1 MAAYWIV
8 DNEITDQDLF
18 NEFAG
23 RIRGSMEA
31 HGGKFLVRG
40 GATQVI
46 DGDRTPHRVVVVEF
60 ESMEQAQAYANSPE
74 YQELVAIRDRSSIT
88 TAFIVEGL

>member
-23 RIRGSMEA
+23 RIRGVMEA
-31 HGGKFLVRG
+31 HGGKFLARG
-40 GATQVI
+40 GATEVI
-46 DGDRTPHRVVVVEF
+46 DGDRTPHRVVIVEF
-60 ESMEQAQAYANSPE
+60 ESMEQASAFAKSPE
-74 YQELVAIRDRSSIT
+74 YLELAEIRSRSSVT
-88 TAFIVEGL
+88 TTFIVEGL

>member
-18 NEFAG
+18 AEFAG

-31 HGGKFLVRG
+31 HGGKFLARG
-40 GATQVI
+40 GATEVI

-60 ESMEQAQAYANSPE
+60 ESMEQARAYANSSE
-74 YQELVAIRDRSSIT
+74 YQELTAIRDRSSVT
-88 TAFIVEGL
+88 TAFIVEGV